1 MDHRRAP
8 GLDAEWLMASMWD
21 WLRQTRSNPPGTA
34 STDPD
39 AAELYRASL
48 EQFEQLMR
56 VAAEAG
62 PASRPLPLFYAL
74 SQAGRAVAAA
84 RGGHDHQHHG
94 LTLDREIPADP
105 LEALVKPSGV
115 MNAPGQFQVVAGCV
129 QSPTID
135 SGVELGA
142 LIRALPEVSSEPMAS
157 TRWPRALPLFVKSW
171 EPVPLHGH
179 TRITLDIDAEAVT
192 LAELAKILKNY
203 PTASTK
209 ITVNQ
214 VVAQSF
220 ATLPYAPAPTGQ
232 GVDLIWVGEEND
244 LEAAV
249 PQYRFWNW
257 RWLQPSLSGQSIPPS
272 PLMTWWLLLYGLSML
287 ARYFPVPWTRA
298 LDLDRSPS
306 AVVLDLVM
314 TRAMDALPHLIY
326 EAVTGRPVRFPGG
339 VGPDPFDRRHG
350 ILG

>member
-1 MDHRRAP
+1 MSTGVDP
-8 GLDAEWLMASMWD
+8 ELLMASMWD

-94 LTLDREIPADP
+94 LTLDRGIPADP

-142 LIRALPEVSSEPMAS
+142 CPWNREV
-157 TRWPRALPLFVKSW
+157 T
-171 EPVPLHGH
+171 
-179 TRITLDIDAEAVT
+179 
-192 LAELAKILKNY
+192 
-203 PTASTK
+203 
-209 ITVNQ
+209 
-214 VVAQSF
+214 
-220 ATLPYAPAPTGQ
+220 
-232 GVDLIWVGEEND
+232 
-244 LEAAV
+244 
-249 PQYRFWNW
+249 
-257 RWLQPSLSGQSIPPS
+257 SG
-272 PLMTWWLLLYGLSML
+272 
-287 ARYFPVPWTRA
+287 
-298 LDLDRSPS
+298 
-306 AVVLDLVM
+306 
-314 TRAMDALPHLIY
+314 
-326 EAVTGRPVRFPGG
+326 
-339 VGPDPFDRRHG
+339 
-350 ILG
+350 